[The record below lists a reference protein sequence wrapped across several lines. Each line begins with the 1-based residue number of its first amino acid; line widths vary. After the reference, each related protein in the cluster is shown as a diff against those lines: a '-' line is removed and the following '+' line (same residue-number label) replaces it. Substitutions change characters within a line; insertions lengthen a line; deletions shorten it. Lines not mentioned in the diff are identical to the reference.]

1 MRGHGRRTTASR
13 RAIAPGMAITR
24 APWLSA
30 PAAQHADSHRGEW
43 RATPDNSRCG
53 ETHARSSIALRP
65 HAPHGVSDPEAES
78 RAYPER
84 LATRTVSSP
93 GPVMCRTSS
102 RSEGPRS
109 VEQPA
114 APYATLRL
122 RSLYARRR
130 PPPRPSD
137 TLRERRFGRRGHV
150 AHAFGGTRRR
160 RHWWCRPVAV
170 QARPVQG
177 RCSATRASRWR
188 TPSTQEVADTP
199 VASQP
204 ADCMRSASS
213 SESPRSCAMS
223 RSTPN
228 DTKTRRARR
237 GIVMVEEARVPTR
250 TGLARRAGAAG
261 GGKHDAPG
269 TRGVT
274 GATQGVPATAYSP
287 AISRPEYHRR
297 CQA

>member
-150 AHAFGGTRRR
+150 AHAFGGTRRCG
-160 RHWWCRPVAV
+160 HWWCRPVAV

-223 RSTPN
+223 RSRGVRGRQRPTLPRSLDRSTIGAVRLN
-228 DTKTRRARR
+228 DRVRDGNGCGPDALVASDFSMWWLTDWWGNDHDQRGARR
-237 GIVMVEEARVPTR
+237 RHCEV
-250 TGLARRAGAAG
+250 
-261 GGKHDAPG
+261 
-269 TRGVT
+269 
-274 GATQGVPATAYSP
+274 
-287 AISRPEYHRR
+287 
-297 CQA
+297 